1 MQDIVVTT
9 NPYEELLKFSANTG
23 KELSKLDF
31 TILGFS
37 TTYTLEGE
45 SKQISEKEL
54 SIFDDDE
61 LFLNEK
67 LELHQSYKIKITE
80 LNEASSKLSS
90 SISLQTNKDI
100 SSLIL
105 CLDLSELNFNTS
117 LAMEILQDV
126 YKKMI
131 KDGFFLSIRIFD
143 FKNKLINILS
153 KFKDN
158 KLRQKKVKILIAKGV
173 KTISAEQEKLIFAYQ
188 DKARKAH
195 GVNKVSIIGIKEG
208 ELAFKHIKPGKS
220 RKGRNLKLS
229 FIEAREPKE
238 NKIDFSCSENF
249 ELKQKTNPLEQ
260 SQIDEYIA
268 KKSGFISET
277 AGKFDIETELNLS
290 SVNFKDTGIIYA
302 GLDTGVSLNIKNA
315 SQIDEAVG
323 SGVYIECENVHITGN
338 IAGNTNIKAKNLKI
352 YGQTHSK
359 SSIEAENA
367 YISLHKGHLQSNI
380 ADIDVLENA
389 YVKADT
395 AKIKKTLGST
405 VEANKALIM
414 SISSNNN
421 IIFTQTVVIEHCE
434 GTNNKF
440 LVNIQQKDKDYEKRL
455 LEIKTRI
462 EKIPNI
468 IHSLQSDMS
477 SSKVAVE
484 KIIKQID
491 YLKSQGQ
498 KIPMNFLQI
507 VRDYQSSSK
516 EVQALVKEEADL
528 KLEAKD
534 LIAELAK
541 LQESLFEAKLI
552 NKDGKWTDMN
562 EIKFKFIYPNSTI
575 LYSTRANDN
584 IKLLML
590 EKDLDDN
597 AKPKI
602 VHKNEFDEK
611 DTKW

>member
-45 SKQISEKEL
+45 SKQVSEKEL
-54 SIFDDDE
+54 NIFDDDE

-105 CLDLSELNFNTS
+105 CLDLSELSFSTS

-131 KDGFFLSIRIFD
+131 KEGFFLSIRIFD

-158 KLRQKKVKILIAKGV
+158 KLKQKKVKILIAKGV
-173 KTISAEQEKLIFAYQ
+173 KTVSAEQEKLIFVYQ
-188 DKARKAH
+188 DKARKVH

-440 LVNIQQKDKDYEKRL
+440 LVSIQQKDKDYEKRL

-516 EVQALVKEEADL
+516 EVQALAKEEADL

-534 LIAELAK
+534 LIAELVK

>member
-45 SKQISEKEL
+45 SKQVSEKEL

-105 CLDLSELNFNTS
+105 CLDLSELNFSTS

-131 KDGFFLSIRIFD
+131 KEGFFLSIRIFD

-158 KLRQKKVKILIAKGV
+158 KLKQKKVKILIAKGV
-173 KTISAEQEKLIFAYQ
+173 KTVSAEQEKLIFVYQ
-188 DKARKAH
+188 DKARKVH

-516 EVQALVKEEADL
+516 EVQALAKEEADL

>member
-45 SKQISEKEL
+45 SKQVSEKEL
-54 SIFDDDE
+54 NIFDDDE

-105 CLDLSELNFNTS
+105 CLDLSELSFNTS

-158 KLRQKKVKILIAKGV
+158 KLKQKKVKILIAKGV
-173 KTISAEQEKLIFAYQ
+173 KTISAEQEKLIFVYQ
-188 DKARKAH
+188 DKARKVH

-290 SVNFKDTGIIYA
+290 SVNFKVT
-302 GLDTGVSLNIKNA
+302 
-315 SQIDEAVG
+315 
-323 SGVYIECENVHITGN
+323 
-338 IAGNTNIKAKNLKI
+338 
-352 YGQTHSK
+352 
-359 SSIEAENA
+359 
-367 YISLHKGHLQSNI
+367 
-380 ADIDVLENA
+380 VL
-389 YVKADT
+389 
-395 AKIKKTLGST
+395 
-405 VEANKALIM
+405 
-414 SISSNNN
+414 
-421 IIFTQTVVIEHCE
+421 
-434 GTNNKF
+434 F
-440 LVNIQQKDKDYEKRL
+440 LLFL
-455 LEIKTRI
+455 LEIV
-462 EKIPNI
+462 PVN
-468 IHSLQSDMS
+468 
-477 SSKVAVE
+477 
-484 KIIKQID
+484 
-491 YLKSQGQ
+491 
-498 KIPMNFLQI
+498 
-507 VRDYQSSSK
+507 
-516 EVQALVKEEADL
+516 
-528 KLEAKD
+528 
-534 LIAELAK
+534 
-541 LQESLFEAKLI
+541 LI
-552 NKDGKWTDMN
+552 NSPT
-562 EIKFKFIYPNSTI
+562 
-575 LYSTRANDN
+575 
-584 IKLLML
+584 
-590 EKDLDDN
+590 
-597 AKPKI
+597 
-602 VHKNEFDEK
+602 
-611 DTKW
+611 

>member
-117 LAMEILQDV
+117 LAVEILQDV

-131 KDGFFLSIRIFD
+131 KEGFFLSIRIFD

-158 KLRQKKVKILIAKGV
+158 KLKQKKVKILIAKGV
-173 KTISAEQEKLIFAYQ
+173 KTVSAEQEKLIFAYQ

-421 IIFTQTVVIEHCE
+421 IIFTQTVVIERCE

-440 LVNIQQKDKDYEKRL
+440 LVSIQQKDKDYEKRL

-477 SSKVAVE
+477 SSKIAVE

-534 LIAELAK
+534 IIAELAK

>member
-45 SKQISEKEL
+45 SKQVSEKEL
-54 SIFDDDE
+54 NIFDDDE

-105 CLDLSELNFNTS
+105 CLDLSELSFNTS

-158 KLRQKKVKILIAKGV
+158 KLKQKKVKILIAKGV
-173 KTISAEQEKLIFAYQ
+173 KTISAEQEKLIFVYQ
-188 DKARKAH
+188 DKARKVH

-534 LIAELAK
+534 IIAELAK

>member
-45 SKQISEKEL
+45 SKQVSEKEL

-131 KDGFFLSIRIFD
+131 KEGFFLSIRIFD

-158 KLRQKKVKILIAKGV
+158 KLKQKKVKILIAKGV
-173 KTISAEQEKLIFAYQ
+173 KTVSAEQEKLIFVYQ
-188 DKARKAH
+188 DKARKVH

-421 IIFTQTVVIEHCE
+421 IIFTQTVVIERCE

-440 LVNIQQKDKDYEKRL
+440 LVSIQQKDKDYEKRL

-534 LIAELAK
+534 IIAELAK

>member
-45 SKQISEKEL
+45 SKQVSEKEL
-54 SIFDDDE
+54 NIFDDDE

-131 KDGFFLSIRIFD
+131 KEGFFLSIRIFD

-173 KTISAEQEKLIFAYQ
+173 KTVSAEQEKLIFVYQ
-188 DKARKAH
+188 DKARKVH
-195 GVNKVSIIGIKEG
+195 GVSKVSIIGIKEG

-268 KKSGFISET
+268 KKSGFISEA

-405 VEANKALIM
+405 VEANRALIM

>member
-45 SKQISEKEL
+45 SKQVSEKEL

-105 CLDLSELNFNTS
+105 CLDLSELSFSTS

-131 KDGFFLSIRIFD
+131 KEGFFLSIRIFD

-158 KLRQKKVKILIAKGV
+158 KLKQKKVKILIAKGV
-173 KTISAEQEKLIFAYQ
+173 KTVSAEQEKLIFVYQ
-188 DKARKAH
+188 DKARKVH

-421 IIFTQTVVIEHCE
+421 IIFTQTVVIERCE

-440 LVNIQQKDKDYEKRL
+440 LVSIQQKDKDYEKRL

-534 LIAELAK
+534 IIAELAK

>member
-45 SKQISEKEL
+45 SKQVSEKEL

-105 CLDLSELNFNTS
+105 CLDLSELNFSTS

-131 KDGFFLSIRIFD
+131 KEGFFLSIRIFD

-158 KLRQKKVKILIAKGV
+158 KLKQKKVKILIAKGV
-173 KTISAEQEKLIFAYQ
+173 KTVSAEQEKLIFVYQ
-188 DKARKAH
+188 DKARKVH

-405 VEANKALIM
+405 VEANRALIM

-477 SSKVAVE
+477 SSKIAVE

>member
-45 SKQISEKEL
+45 SKQVSEKEL
-54 SIFDDDE
+54 NIFDDDE

-173 KTISAEQEKLIFAYQ
+173 KTVSAEQEKLIFVYQ
-188 DKARKAH
+188 DKARKVH

-534 LIAELAK
+534 IIAELAK

>member
-45 SKQISEKEL
+45 SKQVSEKEL

-105 CLDLSELNFNTS
+105 CLDLSELSFNTS

-173 KTISAEQEKLIFAYQ
+173 KTISAEQEKLIFVYQ
-188 DKARKAH
+188 DKARKVH

-421 IIFTQTVVIEHCE
+421 IIFTQTVVIERCE

-440 LVNIQQKDKDYEKRL
+440 LVSIQQKDKDYEKRL

>member
-45 SKQISEKEL
+45 SKQVSEKEL
-54 SIFDDDE
+54 NIFDDDE

-80 LNEASSKLSS
+80 LNESSSKLSS

-105 CLDLSELNFNTS
+105 CLDLSELNFSTS

-131 KDGFFLSIRIFD
+131 KEGFFLSIRIFD

-158 KLRQKKVKILIAKGV
+158 KLKQKKVKILIAKGV
-173 KTISAEQEKLIFAYQ
+173 KTISAEQEKLIFVYQ
-188 DKARKAH
+188 DKARKVH

-440 LVNIQQKDKDYEKRL
+440 LVSIQQKDKDYEKRL

-477 SSKVAVE
+477 SSKIAVE

-516 EVQALVKEEADL
+516 EVQALAKEEADL

>member
-45 SKQISEKEL
+45 SKQVSEKEL
-54 SIFDDDE
+54 NIFDDDE

-173 KTISAEQEKLIFAYQ
+173 KTVSAEQEKLIFVYQ

-421 IIFTQTVVIEHCE
+421 IIFTQTVVIERCE

-440 LVNIQQKDKDYEKRL
+440 LVSIQQKDKDYEKRL

-477 SSKVAVE
+477 SSKIAVE

>member
-45 SKQISEKEL
+45 SKQVSEKEL
-54 SIFDDDE
+54 NIFDDDE

-105 CLDLSELNFNTS
+105 CLDLSELNFSTS

-131 KDGFFLSIRIFD
+131 KEGFFLSIRIFD

-158 KLRQKKVKILIAKGV
+158 KLKQKKVKILIAKGV
-173 KTISAEQEKLIFAYQ
+173 KTISAEQEKLIFVYQ
-188 DKARKAH
+188 DKARKVH

-440 LVNIQQKDKDYEKRL
+440 LVSIQQKDKDYEKRL

-498 KIPMNFLQI
+498 KIPLNFLQI

-516 EVQALVKEEADL
+516 EVQALAKEEADL

>member
-45 SKQISEKEL
+45 SKQVSEKEL
-54 SIFDDDE
+54 NIFDDDE

-105 CLDLSELNFNTS
+105 CLDLSELSFNTS

-158 KLRQKKVKILIAKGV
+158 KLKQKKVKILIAKGV
-173 KTISAEQEKLIFAYQ
+173 KTISAEQEKLIFVYQ
-188 DKARKAH
+188 DKARKVH

-440 LVNIQQKDKDYEKRL
+440 LVSIQQKDKDYEKRL

-534 LIAELAK
+534 IIAELAK

>member
-45 SKQISEKEL
+45 SKQVSEKEL

-131 KDGFFLSIRIFD
+131 KEGFFLSIRIFD

-173 KTISAEQEKLIFAYQ
+173 KTVSAEQEKLIFVYQ
-188 DKARKAH
+188 DKARKVH

-359 SSIEAENA
+359 SSIEAKNA

-405 VEANKALIM
+405 VEANRALIM

-440 LVNIQQKDKDYEKRL
+440 LVSIQQKDKDYEKRL

-477 SSKVAVE
+477 SSKIAVE

-516 EVQALVKEEADL
+516 EVQALAKEEADL

-534 LIAELAK
+534 LIAELVK

>member
-45 SKQISEKEL
+45 SKQVSEKEL
-54 SIFDDDE
+54 NIFDDDE

-173 KTISAEQEKLIFAYQ
+173 KTVSAEQEKLIFVYQ
-188 DKARKAH
+188 DKARKVH

-440 LVNIQQKDKDYEKRL
+440 LVSIQQKDKDYEKRL

-534 LIAELAK
+534 IIAELAK

>member
-45 SKQISEKEL
+45 SKQVSEKEL

-131 KDGFFLSIRIFD
+131 KEGFFLSIRIFD

-173 KTISAEQEKLIFAYQ
+173 KTVSAEQEKLIFVYQ
-188 DKARKAH
+188 DKARKVH

-290 SVNFKDTGIIYA
+290 SVNFKDTGVIYA

-440 LVNIQQKDKDYEKRL
+440 LVSIQQKDKDYEKRL

-534 LIAELAK
+534 IIAELAK

-590 EKDLDDN
+590 EKDLNDN

>member
-45 SKQISEKEL
+45 SKQVSEKEL
-54 SIFDDDE
+54 NIFDDDE

-105 CLDLSELNFNTS
+105 CLDLSELSFNTS

-158 KLRQKKVKILIAKGV
+158 KLKQKKVKILIAKGV
-173 KTISAEQEKLIFAYQ
+173 KTISAEQEKLIFVYQ
-188 DKARKAH
+188 DKARKVH

-323 SGVYIECENVHITGN
+323 SGVYIECENIHITGN

-405 VEANKALIM
+405 VEANRALIM

>member
-45 SKQISEKEL
+45 SKQVSEKEL
-54 SIFDDDE
+54 NIFDDDE

-105 CLDLSELNFNTS
+105 CLDLSELSFSTS

-131 KDGFFLSIRIFD
+131 KEGFFLSIRIFD

-158 KLRQKKVKILIAKGV
+158 KLKQKKVKILIAKGV
-173 KTISAEQEKLIFAYQ
+173 KTVSAEQEKLIFVYQ
-188 DKARKAH
+188 DKARKVH

-440 LVNIQQKDKDYEKRL
+440 LVSIQQKDKDYEKRL

-516 EVQALVKEEADL
+516 EVQALAKEEADL

>member
-45 SKQISEKEL
+45 SKQVSEKEL

-131 KDGFFLSIRIFD
+131 KEGFFLSIRIFD

-173 KTISAEQEKLIFAYQ
+173 KTVSAEQEKLIFVYQ
-188 DKARKAH
+188 DKARKVH

-405 VEANKALIM
+405 VEANRALIM

-440 LVNIQQKDKDYEKRL
+440 LVSIQQKDKDYEKRL

-534 LIAELAK
+534 IIAELAK

>member
-45 SKQISEKEL
+45 SKQVSEKEL

-131 KDGFFLSIRIFD
+131 KEGFFLSIRIFD

-173 KTISAEQEKLIFAYQ
+173 KTVSAEQEKLIFVYQ
-188 DKARKAH
+188 DKARKVH

-405 VEANKALIM
+405 VEANRALIM

-440 LVNIQQKDKDYEKRL
+440 LVSIQQKDKDYEKRL

-477 SSKVAVE
+477 SSKIAVE

-534 LIAELAK
+534 LIAELVK

>member
-45 SKQISEKEL
+45 SKQVSEKEL

-80 LNEASSKLSS
+80 LNEASLKLSS

-105 CLDLSELNFNTS
+105 CLDLSELNFSTS

-131 KDGFFLSIRIFD
+131 KEGFFLSIRIFD

-173 KTISAEQEKLIFAYQ
+173 KTVSAEQEKLIFAYQ

-516 EVQALVKEEADL
+516 EVQALAKEEADL

>member
-45 SKQISEKEL
+45 SKQVSEKEL

-158 KLRQKKVKILIAKGV
+158 KLKQKKVKILIAKGV
-173 KTISAEQEKLIFAYQ
+173 KTVSAEQEKLIFVYQ
-188 DKARKAH
+188 DKARKVH

-516 EVQALVKEEADL
+516 EVQALAKEEADL

>member
-173 KTISAEQEKLIFAYQ
+173 KTVSAEQEKLIFAYQ

>member
-45 SKQISEKEL
+45 SKQVSEKEL
-54 SIFDDDE
+54 NIFDDDE

-105 CLDLSELNFNTS
+105 CLDLSELSFNTS

-131 KDGFFLSIRIFD
+131 KEGFFLSIRIFD

-158 KLRQKKVKILIAKGV
+158 KLKQKKVKILIAKGV
-173 KTISAEQEKLIFAYQ
+173 KTISAEQEKLIFVYQ

-290 SVNFKDTGIIYA
+290 SVNFKDTGVIYA

-534 LIAELAK
+534 IIAELAK

>member
-105 CLDLSELNFNTS
+105 CLDLSELSFNTS

-173 KTISAEQEKLIFAYQ
+173 KTVSAEQEKLIFAYQ

-338 IAGNTNIKAKNLKI
+338 IAGNTSIKAKNLKI

>member
-45 SKQISEKEL
+45 SKQVSEKEL

-173 KTISAEQEKLIFAYQ
+173 KTVSAEQEKLIFVYQ
-188 DKARKAH
+188 DKARKVH

-440 LVNIQQKDKDYEKRL
+440 LVSIQQKDKDYEKRL

-534 LIAELAK
+534 IIAELAK

>member
-45 SKQISEKEL
+45 SKQVSEKEL

-131 KDGFFLSIRIFD
+131 KEGFFLSIRIFD

-173 KTISAEQEKLIFAYQ
+173 KTVSAEQEKLIFVYQ
-188 DKARKAH
+188 DKARKVH

-405 VEANKALIM
+405 VEANRALIM

-440 LVNIQQKDKDYEKRL
+440 LVSIQQKDKDYEKRL

-477 SSKVAVE
+477 SSKIAVE

-516 EVQALVKEEADL
+516 EVQALAKEEADL

-534 LIAELAK
+534 LIAELVK

>member
-45 SKQISEKEL
+45 SKQVSEKEL

-105 CLDLSELNFNTS
+105 CLDLSELNFSTS

-131 KDGFFLSIRIFD
+131 KEGFFLSIRIFD

-158 KLRQKKVKILIAKGV
+158 KLKQKKVKILIAKGV
-173 KTISAEQEKLIFAYQ
+173 KTVSAEQEKLIFVYQ
-188 DKARKAH
+188 DKARKVH

>member
-1 MQDIVVTT
+1 
-9 NPYEELLKFSANTG
+9 
-23 KELSKLDF
+23 
-31 TILGFS
+31 
-37 TTYTLEGE
+37 
-45 SKQISEKEL
+45 
-54 SIFDDDE
+54 
-61 LFLNEK
+61 
-67 LELHQSYKIKITE
+67 
-80 LNEASSKLSS
+80 
-90 SISLQTNKDI
+90 
-100 SSLIL
+100 
-105 CLDLSELNFNTS
+105 
-117 LAMEILQDV
+117 
-126 YKKMI
+126 
-131 KDGFFLSIRIFD
+131 RIFD

-158 KLRQKKVKILIAKGV
+158 KLKQKKVKILIAKGV
-173 KTISAEQEKLIFAYQ
+173 KTVSAEQEKLIFVYQ
-188 DKARKAH
+188 DKARKVH

-367 YISLHKGHLQSNI
+367 YISLHKGHLQSNM

-440 LVNIQQKDKDYEKRL
+440 LVSIQQKDKDYEKRL

-534 LIAELAK
+534 IIAELAK

>member
-45 SKQISEKEL
+45 SKQVSEKEL
-54 SIFDDDE
+54 NIFDDDE

-105 CLDLSELNFNTS
+105 CLDLSELNFSTS

-131 KDGFFLSIRIFD
+131 KEGFFLSIRIFD

-158 KLRQKKVKILIAKGV
+158 KLKQKKVKILIAKGV
-173 KTISAEQEKLIFAYQ
+173 KTISAEQEKLIFVYQ
-188 DKARKAH
+188 DKARKVH

-440 LVNIQQKDKDYEKRL
+440 LVSIQQKDKDYEKRL

-534 LIAELAK
+534 IIAELAK

>member
-45 SKQISEKEL
+45 SKQVSEKEL
-54 SIFDDDE
+54 NIFDDDE

-158 KLRQKKVKILIAKGV
+158 KLKQKKVKILIAKGV
-173 KTISAEQEKLIFAYQ
+173 KTVSAEQEKLIFVYQ
-188 DKARKAH
+188 DKARKVH

>member
-45 SKQISEKEL
+45 SKQVSEKEL
-54 SIFDDDE
+54 NIFDDDE

-131 KDGFFLSIRIFD
+131 KEGFFLSIRIFD

-158 KLRQKKVKILIAKGV
+158 KLKQKKVKILIAKGV
-173 KTISAEQEKLIFAYQ
+173 KTISAEQEKLIFVYQ
-188 DKARKAH
+188 DKARKVH

-367 YISLHKGHLQSNI
+367 YISLHKGHLQSNM

-440 LVNIQQKDKDYEKRL
+440 LVSIQQKDKDYEKRL

-534 LIAELAK
+534 IIAELAK

>member
-131 KDGFFLSIRIFD
+131 KEGFFLSIRIFD

-173 KTISAEQEKLIFAYQ
+173 KTVSAEQEKLIFAYQ

-323 SGVYIECENVHITGN
+323 SGVYIECENIHITGN

-516 EVQALVKEEADL
+516 EVQALAKEEADL
-528 KLEAKD
+528 KIEAKD

-590 EKDLDDN
+590 EKDLNDN

>member
-45 SKQISEKEL
+45 SKQVSEKEL

-131 KDGFFLSIRIFD
+131 KEGFFLSIRIFD

-173 KTISAEQEKLIFAYQ
+173 KTVSAEQEKLIFVYQ
-188 DKARKAH
+188 DKARKVH

-440 LVNIQQKDKDYEKRL
+440 LVSIQQKDKDYEKRL

-516 EVQALVKEEADL
+516 EVQALAKEEADL

>member
-45 SKQISEKEL
+45 SKQVSEKEL
-54 SIFDDDE
+54 NIFDDDE

-105 CLDLSELNFNTS
+105 CLDLSELSFNTS

-158 KLRQKKVKILIAKGV
+158 KLKQKKVKILIAKGV
-173 KTISAEQEKLIFAYQ
+173 KTISAEQEKLIFVYQ
-188 DKARKAH
+188 DKARKVH

-528 KLEAKD
+528 KIEAKD

>member
-45 SKQISEKEL
+45 SKQVSEKEL
-54 SIFDDDE
+54 NIFDDDE

-131 KDGFFLSIRIFD
+131 KEGFFLSIRIFD

-158 KLRQKKVKILIAKGV
+158 KLKQKKVKILIAKGV
-173 KTISAEQEKLIFAYQ
+173 KTISAEQEKLIFVYQ
-188 DKARKAH
+188 DKARKVH

-440 LVNIQQKDKDYEKRL
+440 LVSIQQKDKDYEKRL

-498 KIPMNFLQI
+498 KIPLNFLQI

-516 EVQALVKEEADL
+516 EVQALAKEEADL

>member
-105 CLDLSELNFNTS
+105 CLDLSELSFNTS

-153 KFKDN
+153 KFKGN
-158 KLRQKKVKILIAKGV
+158 KLKQKKVKILIAKGV
-173 KTISAEQEKLIFAYQ
+173 KTVSAEQEKLIFVYQ
-188 DKARKAH
+188 DKARKVH

-405 VEANKALIM
+405 VEANRALIM

-477 SSKVAVE
+477 SSKIAVE